1 MHKLFLIGA
10 VLLATTAAHAGLSDN
25 SRTIADTTQ
34 PSSEP
39 PDDPAPA
46 AKDRTPTR
54 HEIMIQ
60 RRMAMQREMQRHP
73 IRTRFQFGLL
83 KLKRKL
89 YFAFH

>member
-1 MHKLFLIGA
+1 MRKLFLIGA

-25 SRTIADTTQ
+25 STRATADITQ

-46 AKDRTPTR
+46 TKDQASPR
-54 HEIMIQ
+54 Q
-60 RRMAMQREMQRHP
+60 KRRMAMQREILRHP
-73 IRTRFQFGLL
+73 IRTRFQLGFLRF
-83 KLKRKL
+83 KRQL